1 MFTEIKSI
9 AISVFIAI
17 GVVAVLLLT
26 TIGASRLIFNSQVSN
41 GIHIDAE
48 NETVYIAGES
58 CTINTP
64 LEISYAHIQHR
75 VEFCMYKHSLWQQLL
90 DVETQGIIDS
100 DSDLDTHLD
109 TLEQLN
115 AES

>member
-1 MFTEIKSI
+1 
-9 AISVFIAI
+9 
-17 GVVAVLLLT
+17 
-26 TIGASRLIFNSQVSN
+26 
-41 GIHIDAE
+41 
-48 NETVYIAGES
+48 
-58 CTINTP
+58 
-64 LEISYAHIQHR
+64 
-75 VEFCMYKHSLWQQLL
+75 MYKHSLWQQLL